1 MTVPPSAGLCARD
14 AALDLQYNA
23 RAAVPDSNRWIAH
36 YAQLAERVHS
46 WPGFRQAPA
55 YAVAYGDGPDDLLD
69 IFPAPEEGSPVFVFI
84 HGGYWRA
91 LSRKDGIFMAPLFHL
106 AGVTVVSLD
115 YSLAPAVSLPQIHR
129 QVVSAMNWVSVNI
142 RRYNGDPSRIH
153 VSGHSAGAQLAAMLL
168 LPPDSLGGDGVAG
181 RFRPPQ
187 SASLFSG
194 LFDLRPLMQ
203 THINDWLRM
212 DEHTAHAMSPLLHRP
227 RPGCPVV
234 AVCGA
239 AETDAFRWQ
248 SRALAEAWSDMPG
261 VPPVAHLEL
270 PGSHHFDCPL
280 SLADARSPATRAVFS
295 LMGLNDGG
303 DDAVAMTGLNDGGDD
318 ALATPDLTDG
328 GDNALATDAP
338 TGNGAEGHGR
348 PSP

>member
-1 MTVPPSAGLCARD
+1 MTLPPSAGLCTRD

-23 RAAVPDSNRWIAH
+23 RAAVPDSARWIAH
-36 YAQLAERVHS
+36 YTELAERVHS

-55 YAVAYGDGPDDLLD
+55 YAVAYGDGPDELLD
-69 IFPAPEEGSPVFVFI
+69 IFPAPREGSPVFVFI

-91 LSRKDGIFMAPLFHL
+91 LSRKDGIFMAPLFHRMG
-106 AGVTVVSLD
+106 ATVVSLD
-115 YSLAPAVSLPQIHR
+115 YSLAPAVSLPQIRR
-129 QVVSAMNWVSVNI
+129 QVLTAMNWLTVNVG
-142 RRYNGDPSRIH
+142 RYNGDPSRIH

-168 LPPDSLGGDGVAG
+168 LQPDDLGGAGVAG
-181 RFRPPQ
+181 RFQPPR

-239 AETDAFRWQ
+239 VETDAFRWQ
-248 SRALAEAWSDMPG
+248 SRALAQAWSDMPG

-280 SLADARSPATRAVFS
+280 ALADADSPATRAILG
-295 LMGLNDGG
+295 LMG
-303 DDAVAMTGLNDGGDD
+303 
-318 ALATPDLTDG
+318 LTDG
-328 GDNALATDAP
+328 GDSVLATSDP
-338 TGNGAEGHGR
+338 TGNGAEGHGP